1 MGLMRF
7 AAALTIVLVFLW
19 TPVCAD
25 GDNELSLTAA
35 DRQAIQAIISA
46 QLAAFKRD
54 DGEEAFSYASP
65 TIRKIFGT
73 IANFM
78 EMVRSS
84 YSSVYR
90 SEIVSFSDILD
101 VRGEPVQRVHITGE
115 DGRTMIAAYV
125 MQRQPDGVWKINGV
139 YMFKDQ
145 SKAT

>member
-1 MGLMRF
+1 MRF
-7 AAALTIVLVFLW
+7 VAALTIVVVFLW
-19 TPVCAD
+19 TPVWAD
-25 GDNELSLTAA
+25 RDNELSLAAA
-35 DRQAIQAIISA
+35 DRQAIQEIISA

-65 TIRKIFGT
+65 TIRKIFGN

-84 YSSVYR
+84 YYPVYR
-90 SEIVSFSDILD
+90 SVTVSFGDILD

-115 DGRTMIAAYV
+115 DGSTMVAAYV
-125 MQRQPDGVWKINGV
+125 MQRQPDGVWKVNGV

-145 SKAT
+145 SEAT